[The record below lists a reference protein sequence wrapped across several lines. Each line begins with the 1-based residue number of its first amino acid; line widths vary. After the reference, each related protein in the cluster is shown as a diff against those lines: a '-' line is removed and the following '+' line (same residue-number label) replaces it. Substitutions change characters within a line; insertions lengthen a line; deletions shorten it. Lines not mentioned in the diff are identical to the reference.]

1 MSRQVGRDHANLPTG
16 GWEEYSRHI
25 QTSGGSLF
33 VDVGSQA
40 SCDLEV
46 L

>member
-1 MSRQVGRDHANLPTG
+1 MGRDHANLPTY
-16 GWEEYSRHI
+16 GWEEYSQHI
-25 QTSGGSLF
+25 QTSGESPF
-33 VDVGSQA
+33 VDVGSQM

>member
-1 MSRQVGRDHANLPTG
+1 MGWDHANLPAG
-16 GWEEYSRHI
+16 GWEEYSQHI
-25 QTSGGSLF
+25 QTSGGSPF
-33 VDVGSQA
+33 VDVGSQT